1 MNKGYDVNTNDLV
14 DVTDE
19 FKNKMTYGSN
29 QSVNLDFGD
38 ITSAYV
44 VMVNNVSNIQIAKA
58 QHLFKWLLY
67 LQQVINPFLLA
78 ML

>member
-1 MNKGYDVNTNDLV
+1 MCIRDRNKGYDVNTNDLV

-44 VMVNNVSNIQIAKA
+44 LSLIHISE
-58 QHLFKWLLY
+58 
-67 LQQVINPFLLA
+67 PTRLA
-78 ML
+78 LISYAVFCLKKSKD